1 MIFAHTSLIQEG
13 EAILFYRYSRLLNGY
28 MIAGV
33 FINDNIEA
41 KLDFA
46 KVWTYFVS
54 EIVQADDIYA
64 SIPLGASNSMFTN
77 YTNYYD
83 TIDGL
88 KIYKVDNFLKKQYS
102 NYDKH
107 IEQAGKN
114 S

>member
-1 MIFAHTSLIQEG
+1 MIFAHSSIIQEG
-13 EAILFYRYSRLLNGY
+13 EAALFYRFSRPLNGY
-28 MIAGV
+28 MIAAILV
-33 FINDNIEA
+33 SDNIEA
-41 KLDFA
+41 KMNFA

-64 SIPLGASNSMFTN
+64 SISLEGQNSMFNN
-77 YTNYYD
+77 YLDYHD

-107 IEQAGKN
+107 IERAG
-114 S
+114 SDT